1 MKTRSGCI
9 QPPDRR
15 TEAEVTKVSFVIP
28 CYRSEHTITTVVED
42 IGMTMAQR
50 PELEYEIV
58 LVSDHSPDRVF
69 EVIKSLAGPDPRI
82 KGIDFTRNFGQH
94 AALMAGYR
102 QCTGD
107 YIVSLDDDGQTPA
120 NEVFRLIDKLE
131 EGYDVVFA
139 SYAEKKQN
147 AFRRFGSQ
155 VNAWMTE
162 VLIGKPHSLQAN
174 SYYAM
179 KRYVMTEMIRYE
191 NAYPYIGGLV
201 FRCTK
206 NVANVPVDQK
216 NRLEGK
222 SGYGF
227 KKLLSLWMN
236 GFTAFSVKPLRLS
249 TLAGAAFSVVGIIY
263 GIYTIIH
270 KILYPTV
277 PAGYS
282 SLMAVLLF
290 LGGMLMLMLGMIGEY
305 IGRIYISLNRSPQYV
320 IRETVNASEE
330 QGGIR
335 NV

>member
-1 MKTRSGCI
+1 
-9 QPPDRR
+9 
-15 TEAEVTKVSFVIP
+15 VTKISFVIP
-28 CYRSEHTITTVVED
+28 CYRSEHTITAVVEE
-42 IGMTMAQR
+42 IGATMAQR

-58 LVSDHSPDRVF
+58 LVSDHSPDGVF
-69 EVIKSLAGPDPRI
+69 DVIKSLAAQDRRI
-82 KGIDFTRNFGQH
+82 KGIEFTRNFGQH

-102 QCTGD
+102 QCAGD

-120 NEVFRLIDKLE
+120 NEAFRLIDKLE
-131 EGYDVVFA
+131 EGYDAVFA

-162 VLIGKPHSLQAN
+162 VMIGKPHSLQAN

-179 KRYVMTEMIRYE
+179 RRYVMTEMIRYE

-206 NVANVPVDQK
+206 NVTNVPVTQK
-216 NRLEGK
+216 KRMEGK
-222 SGYGF
+222 SGYSV

-249 TLAGAAFSVVGIIY
+249 VLAGAVISVGGIAY
-263 GIYTIIH
+263 GVYTIIH

-305 IGRIYISLNRSPQYV
+305 IGRIYICLNKSPQYV
-320 IRETVNASEE
+320 IREAVNVNEE

-335 NV
+335 DV